1 MTNQKPKTKIE
12 IDPVRNRARASA
24 PKGPMGRAISNGVDW
39 KKVNGLVPAI
49 VQESATGTVLML
61 GYMDEEALKNT
72 LSSKEVWFYSR
83 TKKRLWK
90 KGEES
95 GNVLRV
101 VDIKL
106 DCDNDTLLVRAE
118 PNGATCHTGTVSCF
132 DYELEGNELQKLFA
146 VIAKRKSEMPEGSYT
161 AKLFSSGLDKISLK
175 VSEEAMEVIH
185 AAQKQTK
192 ERLVEETVDLLYHL
206 FVLLAEKNV
215 TLQDVSEE
223 IQKRSKK

>member
-1 MTNQKPKTKIE
+1 MNPIDANKI
-12 IDPVRNRARASA
+12 
-24 PKGPMGRAISNGVDW
+24 DW
-39 KKVNGLVPAI
+39 KKVSGLIPAI
-49 VQESATGTVLML
+49 VQDSSTGTVLML

-72 LSSKEVWFYSR
+72 ISSKEVWFYSR

-95 GNVLRV
+95 GNVLKV

-106 DCDNDTLLVRAE
+106 DCDNDTLLVHAE
-118 PNGATCHTGTVSCF
+118 PNGPTCHKGTVSCF
-132 DYELEGNELQKLFA
+132 DYELAGDELQKLFA
-146 VIAKRKSEMPEGSYT
+146 VITKRKSEMPEGSYT

-215 TLQDVSEE
+215 TLQEVGAEM
-223 IQKRSKK
+223 QKRAKK

>member
-39 KKVNGLVPAI
+39 KKVNGLVPTI
-49 VQESATGTVLML
+49 VQDSSTGTVLML
-61 GYMDEEALKNT
+61 GFMDEEALKNT
-72 LSSKEVWFYSR
+72 IRDNEVWFYSR

-95 GNVLRV
+95 GNALRV

-118 PNGATCHTGTVSCF
+118 SMGPTCHKGTVSCF
-132 DYELEGNELQKLFA
+132 DYELEGDELQKLFA

-192 ERLVEETVDLLYHL
+192 ERLIEETVDLLYHL

-215 TLQDVSEE
+215 SLKEIDEE
-223 IQKRSKK
+223 MKKRARK

>member
-1 MTNQKPKTKIE
+1 MTKSATDKALTR
-12 IDPVRNRARASA
+12 PV
-24 PKGPMGRAISNGVDW
+24 SNGVKNQKLEIKNVDW
-39 KKVNGLVPAI
+39 SKGNGLVPAI
-49 VQESATGTVLML
+49 VQDSSTGTVLML
-61 GYMDEEALKNT
+61 GYMNEESLQKT
-72 LSSKEVWFYSR
+72 LETGDVWFYSR

-95 GNVLRV
+95 GNVLHV

-106 DCDNDTLLVRAE
+106 DCDNDTLLVSAD
-118 PNGATCHTGTVSCF
+118 PNGPTCHKGTVSCF

-161 AKLFSSGLDKISLK
+161 AKLFTSGLDKISLK

-215 TLQDVSEE
+215 TLKEVSEE
-223 IQKRSKK
+223 IQKRSKMK

>member
-1 MTNQKPKTKIE
+1 
-12 IDPVRNRARASA
+12 
-24 PKGPMGRAISNGVDW
+24 
-39 KKVNGLVPAI
+39 
-49 VQESATGTVLML
+49 ML
-61 GYMDEEALKNT
+61 GYMDAEALRKT
-72 LSSKEVWFYSR
+72 LEDKEVWFYSR

-106 DCDNDTLLVRAE
+106 DCDNDTLLVRVE
-118 PNGATCHTGTVSCF
+118 PNGPTCHKGTVSCF
-132 DYELEGNELQKLFA
+132 DYKFSENEMQKLFA

-206 FVLLAEKNV
+206 FVLLAEKS
-215 TLQDVSEE
+215 VSLTEVE
-223 IQKRSKK
+223 LEVKKRVKKPSGH

>member
-1 MTNQKPKTKIE
+1 MNRIE
-12 IDPVRNRARASA
+12 TDEIN
-24 PKGPMGRAISNGVDW
+24 W
-39 KKVNGLVPAI
+39 EKVNMLIPAI
-49 VQESATGTVLML
+49 VQDSATGTVLML
-61 GYMDEEALKNT
+61 GFMDEEALKNT
-72 LSSKEVWFYSR
+72 MRDSEVWFYSR

-95 GNVLRV
+95 GNVLKV

-106 DCDNDTLLVRAE
+106 DCDNDTLLVHAE
-118 PNGATCHTGTVSCF
+118 PNGPTCHKGTVSCF
-132 DYELEGNELQKLFA
+132 DYELAGDELQKLFA
-146 VIAKRKSEMPEGSYT
+146 VITKRKSEMPEGSYT

-215 TLQDVSEE
+215 SLKEIDEE
-223 IQKRSKK
+223 MKKRARK